1 MIIVKGYGQMCNN
14 WLQYAHAY
22 AWGRENGVRVVSM
35 RFSYKY
41 RYFRISELPVSN
53 PLTYLAAKLLIK
65 ARAVKCLWL
74 QEPYMVTADVLRQ
87 LRTSPLIAID
97 GWNFRHPELLLKY
110 RGELLSLFAFR
121 PGAVASKAR
130 WLGSL
135 PRADIRLGLHIRR
148 GDYARWNGG
157 AYFFTDGEYA
167 RAVSEFC
174 RLHPGKTVQ
183 VLVATNDPKTDF
195 GLLRREGGAAG
206 VFPIGGNPGEDLYAL
221 SECDCIIGPKSTF
234 SLVAAF
240 YRDVPLCWMH
250 KGMGQVSEAS
260 FGRFA
265 DLFMSV

>member
-1 MIIVKGYGQMCNN
+1 M
-14 WLQYAHAY
+14 
-22 AWGRENGVRVVSM
+22 
-35 RFSYKY
+35 
-41 RYFRISELPVSN
+41 
-53 PLTYLAAKLLIK
+53 
-65 ARAVKCLWL
+65 
-74 QEPYMVTADVLRQ
+74 
-87 LRTSPLIAID
+87 
-97 GWNFRHPELLLKY
+97 
-110 RGELLSLFAFR
+110 
-121 PGAVASKAR
+121 ASKAR

-195 GLLRREGGAAG
+195 GLLRRESGAAG